1 MAKFCG
7 NCGAASDDNA
17 KMCGN
22 CGAPFAASKSGVGDI
37 LSKIP
42 GVNDINIKPEQ
53 KALITKIAKIAIPA
67 VAALI
72 VVLIVIFGIIVPN
85 TGAQGAMKKYFKA
98 LANADSAAIVDMLP
112 AYLTSE
118 AVVGDDDLAEYLDTY
133 FEETQ
138 ENLED
143 KYGEYKY
150 KVKDVNAKK
159 LDKDDLEDY
168 EDKYDSLVDRYD
180 GSETEFEAPKIS
192 AGYKIKCELEIKGD
206 KKDKD
211 GKCTVIMLKEN
222 GKWVVYDVSS
232 SVPGAEIDL

>member
-7 NCGAASDDNA
+7 NCGAQSEDNA

-22 CGAPFAASKSGVGDI
+22 CGAPFAESQNGVGNI

-53 KALITKIAKIAIPA
+53 KDLIMKIAKIAVPVIAA
-67 VAALI
+67 VA
-72 VVLIVIFGIIVPN
+72 VVLIVVFAAIVPN

-98 LANADSAAIVDMLP
+98 LSNADSATIIELLP
-112 AYLTSE
+112 ARYSSDAITDE
-118 AVVGDDDLAEYLDTY
+118 DYLAEAIGY
-133 FEETQ
+133 FFEYTQ
-138 ENLED
+138 ENIEKKFGD
-143 KYGEYKY
+143 YKY

-168 EDKYDSLVDRYD
+168 EEAYDELVDDYED
-180 GSETEFEAPKIS
+180 FESPKIT
-192 AGYKIKCELEIKGD
+192 AGYKIKCELVLKGE

-211 GKCTVIMLKEN
+211 AKCTVYMIKED
-222 GKWVVYDVSS
+222 GKWVVWSVSS
-232 SVPGAEIDL
+232 DVPGAEVSW